1 MADLKVHKFTYS
13 PDVILAMDGD
23 RRSAFLLLG
32 LFLNEAN
39 WLQKLLI
46 MGMPDER
53 HDQEPEL
60 QSNLSLA
67 ILLIK
72 LLSGKIHA
80 GGERLRDKPLVDLL
94 PALELSDRGRH
105 LESQLAVALQKGST
119 IHRIRSSNAFH
130 YPRHLKLVDPIPQQ
144 EEIALYLT
152 SFSGDTL
159 LFLSDIAAVEALV
172 SATGMDTQEW
182 NTSFGKLLDEVIKVA
197 GLYTEFLGE
206 ALQALMDEIPNK
218 PEQQELLIPDARPLD
233 AVRPKF
239 FAFSVSSQSEE

>member
-1 MADLKVHKFTYS
+1 MTDLRVHKFTYS

-46 MGMPDER
+46 MGMPDEK
-53 HDQEPEL
+53 HDPEPEL
-60 QSNLSLA
+60 QSNLSLS
-67 ILLIK
+67 IMLIK
-72 LLSGKIHA
+72 LLAGKMHA
-80 GGERLRDKPLVDLL
+80 GGERQRDKPIRDIL
-94 PALELSDRGRH
+94 PALKLSERGRY
-105 LESQLAVALQKGST
+105 LERQLEAVLQTGST
-119 IHRIRSSNAFH
+119 IHRIRRSNAFH
-130 YPRHLKLVDPIPQQ
+130 YPGHLKLVDPLPKQ

-152 SFSGDTL
+152 PYLGDAL

-172 SATGMDTQEW
+172 SATGMNPLEW
-182 NTSFGKLLDEVIKVA
+182 NTSFGKPLDEVIKVA
-197 GLYTEFLGE
+197 GLYTEFLAE

-233 AVRPKF
+233 AVRLKF
-239 FAFSVSSQSEE
+239 FAFPVSSQSEE